1 MASVKNSD
9 IPEIFKFMGDF
20 WMFMKKYFVP
30 ENDDA
35 YWRAVMA
42 EAAELGH
49 KYKDDRLAV
58 NLINAYTVYL
68 NEKLKGAKKGKK
80 YGS

>member
-20 WMFMKKYFVP
+20 WVFMKKYFVP

-35 YWRAVMA
+35 YWKTAMA

-49 KYKDDRLAV
+49 KYNDERLAV
-58 NLINAYTVYL
+58 HLINAYTVYL
-68 NEKLKGAKKGKK
+68 NEKLEDMQEEKK